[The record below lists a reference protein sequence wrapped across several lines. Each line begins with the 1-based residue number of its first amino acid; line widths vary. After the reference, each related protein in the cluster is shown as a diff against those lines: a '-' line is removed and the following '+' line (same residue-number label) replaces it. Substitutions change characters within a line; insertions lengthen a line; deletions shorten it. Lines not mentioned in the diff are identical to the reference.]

1 MLGVVMEWSYIET
14 VTLGVVVEWSDTE
27 TITGTYIGWCCN
39 GMVSV

>member
-1 MLGVVMEWSYIET
+1 MLGVVVEWSYIET
-14 VTLGVVVEWSDTE
+14 VMLGVVVEWSDTE